1 MACLAGS
8 LLKQQSARGLLH
20 NQITF
25 GGTRGSKRMSKQ
37 QSNANCGSSSAAE
50 VRRTLSCFMPD
61 LVPFWARPLSDYA
74 QAVYRAES
82 VRSESLHRQDAAAR
96 FRRFI
101 ERIALR
107 SGADQADAEDASR
120 QLAVSPVIQTGPH
133 CHLLIEPDA
142 FYTHLFSMLGLTSNA
157 HRWHICYSASTVK
170 FVEKAKKGPGW
181 LRLEGDAV
189 NVFGLSRRRM
199 DPYSICGFDGPY
211 RFALSSAQG
220 GEPVNTAAARL
231 KAILPDMEFSSA
243 AEAIKAA
250 NLALW
255 RRSFSPSVG
264 LLQFDDIDVAD
275 LVAEHFED
283 PASWLSTRLAGGQF
297 AQKLL
302 RTLDRLN
309 GGPWAG
315 WIRQTTE
322 LFWGLADGR
331 IFPVRLKD
339 GVLSGGSSPAFHVP
353 FEPQSIAAALR
364 QRKLVPNLLLTFLV
378 ISILPGI
385 RVLGGCRQTV
395 YYPLMRYLVATAL
408 ECSDDSGLLDTLR
421 ADVRPGVWGHRVL
434 RPDDGYPFREFEECG
449 EMSELAAH
457 YGNCSLEE
465 ASGNL
470 FSFASD
476 PIWAELAAHIRARR
490 IHPASP
496 EWQWA

>member
-1 MACLAGS
+1 
-8 LLKQQSARGLLH
+8 
-20 NQITF
+20 
-25 GGTRGSKRMSKQ
+25 MSY
-37 QSNANCGSSSAAE
+37 
-50 VRRTLSCFMPD
+50 LMPD
-61 LVPFWARPLSDYA
+61 LAPFWQRPLKDYA
-74 QAVYRAES
+74 QAIYRTES
-82 VRSESLHRQDAAAR
+82 PSSESLHRQVAAAR
-96 FRRFI
+96 FRCFI

-107 SGADQADAEDASR
+107 SGATQADAENASR
-120 QLAVSPVIQTGPH
+120 QLAASPIIQTGPH

-142 FYTHLFSMLGLTSNA
+142 FYTHLFSMLGLIA
-157 HRWHICYSASTVK
+157 HGHRWHICYSASTVK

-181 LRLEGDAV
+181 LRLGGDAV

-199 DPYSICGFDGPY
+199 DPYSICGFNGSY
-211 RFALSSAQG
+211 RFALSNQQGSA
-220 GEPVNTAAARL
+220 PVNAAAARL
-231 KAILPDMEFSSA
+231 KAILPDTEFPSA
-243 AEAIKAA
+243 AEAINAA
-250 NLALW
+250 NLTLW
-255 RRSFSPSVG
+255 RRSFPPSLG

-283 PASWLSTRLAGGQF
+283 PASWLSTHLAGGGQF

-315 WIRQTTE
+315 WTRQTTE
-322 LFWGLADGR
+322 FFWGLADGR
-331 IFPVRLKD
+331 IFPLRLKD
-339 GVLSGGSSPAFHVP
+339 GILLGGSSPAFHVRCD
-353 FEPQSIAAALR
+353 PQSIAAALR

-408 ECSDDSGLLDTLR
+408 EPSDDRGLLDTLR

-434 RPDDGYPFREFEECG
+434 RPDDGYPFRELEECG
-449 EMSELAAH
+449 DMSELAAR

-470 FSFASD
+470 FSFTSD
-476 PIWAELAAHIRARR
+476 PIWVELAAHIKARR
-490 IHPASP
+490 IHHASP